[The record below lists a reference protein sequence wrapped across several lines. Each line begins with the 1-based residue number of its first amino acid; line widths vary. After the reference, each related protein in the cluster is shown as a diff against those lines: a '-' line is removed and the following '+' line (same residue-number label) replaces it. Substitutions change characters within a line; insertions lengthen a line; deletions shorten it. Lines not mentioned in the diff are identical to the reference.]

1 MKGFSGLSNIKSKV
15 KSAMTPKEMNQKEIK
30 RTKTKTKSL
39 FYCIIVGALVLFCAA
54 NITRNDDC
62 KHGGA
67 EVSAPVVKNR
77 IVEFEKDKEVELK
90 SRGVSPRVSP
100 RAVAVNIITDQPRN
114 PGWRRRHLS
123 SLSLIY

>member
-1 MKGFSGLSNIKSKV
+1 MQGFLGLSNIKSSQV
-15 KSAMTPKEMNQKEIK
+15 TPKEMNQKEIK
-30 RTKTKTKSL
+30 RTKSKTKSL
-39 FYCIIVGALVLFCAA
+39 FYCIFVSALVLFCAA

-62 KHGGA
+62 KHGSA
-67 EVSAPVVKNR
+67 EISAPVVTNR
-77 IVEFEKDKEVELK
+77 IVEFEKDKEAELK
-90 SRGVSPRVSP
+90 SRGVSP